1 MHLSW
6 TGLGCGRWSHGCGR
20 HLLGSGDGGGGPSV
34 GRAHRPGEIYGYCP
48 PVRPVNATSAS
59 PSGPGST
66 SASPPAAATA
76 ATRAGGGGEQPTPMG
91 WGAHGRHGPRG
102 LASMDLGGGHP
113 WVESPGG
120 GGRVGGRRG
129 AAAREWRRG
138 EGAARVPGLAFYT
151 V

>member
-1 MHLSW
+1 M
-6 TGLGCGRWSHGCGR
+6 
-20 HLLGSGDGGGGPSV
+20 
-34 GRAHRPGEIYGYCP
+34 GRALRPGEIYGYYP

-66 SASPPAAATA
+66 SASPLAAAAA
-76 ATRAGGGGEQPTPMG
+76 ATRAGGGGEQPAPMG

-129 AAAREWRRG
+129 AAAREWQRG
-138 EGAARVPGLAFYT
+138 EGAARVLGLAFYI

>member
-1 MHLSW
+1 MAA
-6 TGLGCGRWSHGCGR
+6 
-20 HLLGSGDGGGGPSV
+20 GGICSDRVTAAEDPPWGEPIAQ
-34 GRAHRPGEIYGYCP
+34 REIYGYCP

-66 SASPPAAATA
+66 SASPPAAAAA

-138 EGAARVPGLAFYT
+138 EGAARVPGLAFLYRVSTIVT
-151 V
+151 VRSWMDG